1 MKDMKGMK
9 NKTGLIVLQNAGG
22 GVRFIH
28 RLLPEQFAAMDG
40 DGEGFG

>member
-9 NKTGLIVLQNAGG
+9 NKTGLIFRQNAGG

-28 RLLPEQFAAMDG
+28 RLLLKQFAAMDG
-40 DGEGFG
+40 EGFG

>member
-1 MKDMKGMK
+1 MKDMKGLK
-9 NKTGLIVLQNAGG
+9 NKTGLIIRQNAGG

-28 RLLPEQFAAMDG
+28 RLLLEHFAVM